1 VILRH
6 RLQQFGLRRREKRPQ
21 QGSWVHQHPIRFY
34 QALTAVVM
42 LAFAVFGV
50 AHGVP
55 RAHADWPGSSRQIT
69 PASSAIGEASDEA
82 GQLDSI
88 AIGGCAPRRDC
99 DDWVGT
105 WATALTPASLN
116 DMGRSLSGFQNESI
130 RQIVQVSVGGIH
142 LRIRV
147 SNAYGQNDL
156 VIGHASVAKPLAPS
170 TPDLDQT
177 SIRELS
183 FRGRRSVTVPIGQD
197 VLSDPIPMVVAPLSQ
212 LAVTIYLAQA
222 TGPTSWHWISKQT
235 SFVYDG
241 DHTTEPDGSGYT
253 GALEHFFFLAGVEV
267 RRSPRADGAV
277 VVLGTSIS
285 DGFGATSNTNTRWS
299 DFLAGRL
306 VEERHP
312 ARDFGVLNVSLAGN
326 AVNHDGDELEPKL
339 PQIGPRALARLDDH
353 VFAHPG
359 VRTVIVEL
367 GLNDIFRHNDPPEQ
381 IIAGLRQVTRVLR
394 RRGLRVLLATLS
406 PGAGAPNWSPER
418 ETTREAVNAYIRN
431 TRDANGVVDIDA
443 AVRDPFNPTLLNPLF
458 IRIDGV
464 HPNDEGNRAIAA
476 AVPLQLL

>member
-1 VILRH
+1 
-6 RLQQFGLRRREKRPQ
+6 
-21 QGSWVHQHPIRFY
+21 
-34 QALTAVVM
+34 
-42 LAFAVFGV
+42 
-50 AHGVP
+50 
-55 RAHADWPGSSRQIT
+55 
-69 PASSAIGEASDEA
+69 
-82 GQLDSI
+82 
-88 AIGGCAPRRDC
+88 
-99 DDWVGT
+99 
-105 WATALTPASLN
+105 
-116 DMGRSLSGFQNESI
+116 
-130 RQIVQVSVGGIH
+130 VGGNH

-222 TGPTSWHWISKQT
+222 TGPTSWHWIGRQT

-267 RRSPRADGAV
+267 PRSPRADGAV

-285 DGFGATSNTNTRWS
+285 DGFGATSDTNTRWP
-299 DFLAGRL
+299 DFLAGQL

-312 ARDFGVLNVSLAGN
+312 ARDLGVLNVGLSGN
-326 AVNHDGDELEPKL
+326 AVNHDGDEVMF

-367 GLNDIFRHNDPPEQ
+367 GINDIFRNNEPPEQ
-381 IIAGLRQVTRVLR
+381 LIAGLRQLTYVLR
-394 RRGLRVLLATLS
+394 RRGLRVLLATLI
-406 PGAGAPNWSPER
+406 PGAGSPSWSPER
-418 ETTREAVNAYIRN
+418 ETTREAVNAYIRS

-443 AVRDPFNPTLLNPLF
+443 AVRDPLNPTMLNPLF
-458 IRIDGV
+458 IRIDLV